1 MLIFGHIGVTLGVFF
16 GLGIFLPQLKTIIDP
31 KYLVIGALL
40 PDIIDK
46 PLGMVIFASTITTGR
61 MIGHTLLF
69 SLLLLLVGLYLYEKK
84 EISASCLLVSA
95 PYSIL

>member
-1 MLIFGHIGVTLGVFF
+1 MLLFGHVGVTLGIFI

-46 PLGMVIFASTITTGR
+46 PLGMVIFAS
-61 MIGHTLLF
+61 
-69 SLLLLLVGLYLYEKK
+69 
-84 EISASCLLVSA
+84 
-95 PYSIL
+95 ILQLDA